1 MKMKPIGQVL
11 TEYRSLVNMPV
22 QPITEQHSTGTIILD
37 DKFAAGLKSLQG
49 FSHIYI
55 IYVFHESQG
64 YDLTVTPFL
73 DDKEHGVFA
82 TRAPRR
88 PNPIGL
94 SIVRLLSV
102 HENIIQIENPDLL
115 DGTPLL
121 DIKPY
126 IEKFDRMENV
136 VSGWMTASKQQL
148 RRKKSD
154 DRFINP

>member
-1 MKMKPIGQVL
+1 MNMEPIGQVF
-11 TEYRSLVNMPV
+11 TEHKNLVNMPL
-22 QPITEQHSTGTIILD
+22 QPITQQRSTGTIILD
-37 DKFAAGLKSLQG
+37 EKFTSGLKSLHE

-55 IYVFHESQG
+55 IYVFHKSHG

-102 HENIIQIENPDLL
+102 HENTIHIENPDLL

-136 VSGWMTASKQQL
+136 TSGWMTSSEEEL
-148 RRKKSD
+148 RSKKSD
-154 DRFINP
+154 DRFITP